1 MSELL
6 KQNQK
11 NMYLLNEKIEN
22 FSDVNNI
29 KHKNFSILS
38 MLRDNKHRL
47 SLKTTDTFSFIQL
60 KDYEINKFD
69 ELNDSLSNISN
80 FDLEEEEENNSSSFN
95 SSEDNDEDDDSENL
109 EVIQKKSKIKYD
121 NKDKNEYEI
130 KLDKE
135 FQEIKRELLK
145 GKN

>member
-22 FSDVNNI
+22 YLDLNNI
-29 KHKNFSILS
+29 KYKNFSILS

-47 SLKTTDTFSFIQL
+47 SLKTIDTFSFIQL
-60 KDYEINKFD
+60 KNYEINKFD
-69 ELNDSLSNISN
+69 ELNESLSNISN

-95 SSEDNDEDDDSENL
+95 SSEDKDEDDDSENL
-109 EVIQKKSKIKYD
+109 EVIKKKSKIKYD
-121 NKDKNEYEI
+121 CKDKNEYEI

-135 FQEIKRELLK
+135 FEEIKRELLK

>member
-1 MSELL
+1 MSELD

-22 FSDVNNI
+22 FSDVNNV

-95 SSEDNDEDDDSENL
+95 SSEDKDEYDDSENL
-109 EVIQKKSKIKYD
+109 EVIKKKSKIKYD
-121 NKDKNEYEI
+121 CKDKNEYEI

-135 FQEIKRELLK
+135 FEEIKRELLK

>member
-1 MSELL
+1 MSELD

-69 ELNDSLSNISN
+69 ELNDSLSSISN

-95 SSEDNDEDDDSENL
+95 SSEDNDEDDDNENL

-135 FQEIKRELLK
+135 FEEIKRELLK

>member
-1 MSELL
+1 MSELD

-95 SSEDNDEDDDSENL
+95 SSEDKDEDDDSENL
-109 EVIQKKSKIKYD
+109 EVIKKKSKIKYD
-121 NKDKNEYEI
+121 CKDKNEYEI

-135 FQEIKRELLK
+135 FEEIKRELLK